1 MDTLN
6 AFDTLAQKVE
16 LIIEKY
22 ETAVKEKEA
31 IEKQIAERA
40 QDYDQMIKKMDEF
53 TSERGAVSQRIDALL
68 AKIEELGI

>member
-22 ETAVKEKEA
+22 ETVVKEKEA
-31 IEKQIAERA
+31 IEQADSRA
-40 QDYDQMIKKMDEF
+40 RTRARPDD
-53 TSERGAVSQRIDALL
+53 
-68 AKIEELGI
+68 